1 MRHSLGVILLAALN
15 FVLAPVVLASSIGFV
30 QTNLAS
36 DQPGVAPVT
45 DAGLKNAWGITASP
59 TSPFWIGAN
68 GSGTSV
74 LYSGAGVKQGL
85 IVTIPGDGSVTGVA
99 FSNVAGSFN
108 GDTFLFASEDGTFSG
123 WRGALGTAA
132 ETLATGSSANVYK
145 GLTNAS
151 VSGNQY
157 AYLANFKTGGID
169 VMKGNA
175 AAPSLVGNFIDPA
188 LPAGYAPFD
197 IANLGGILYVTYAV
211 QDAARHDDVAGA
223 GNGIVDAFDVNG
235 NFLGR
240 LVTGGQLDSP
250 WGLAIAPAGFGDV
263 GGDLL
268 VGNFGNG
275 WINAYTLSGTFVE
288 TLTDAKGNPLAIDGL
303 WGLKFGNGS
312 GSGPTGTL
320 FFTAGPGDEQHGLFG
335 ALVPVPEPA
344 TWVLTGLSLLC
355 IGVYSPLGTSSSRA
369 RTAPI
374 DRDAASARP
383 GQTSQSLCSGSPRLG
398 DRHPDRE
405 RSFAGPKTVASGK

>member
-1 MRHSLGVILLAALN
+1 MRNSFGVILVTVFGIL
-15 FVLAPVVLASSIGFV
+15 LAPVVLASSIGFV

-36 DQPGVAPVT
+36 DQLGVAPVT
-45 DAGLKNAWGITASP
+45 DPNLTNAWGIAASP

-74 LYSGAGVKQGL
+74 LYNGAGVKQGL
-85 IVTIPGDGSVTGVA
+85 TVTIPGDGTVTGVA
-99 FSNVAGSFN
+99 FSNVAGNFN

-123 WRGALGTAA
+123 WRGALGTTA
-132 ETLATGSSANVYK
+132 ETLASASAANVYK
-145 GLTNAS
+145 GLTDAS
-151 VSGNQY
+151 VGGNQY
-157 AYLANFKTGGID
+157 AYLANFKTGNID

-175 AAPSLVGNFIDPA
+175 GASNLTGAFIDPN

-197 IANLGGILYVTYAV
+197 IANLGGVLYVTYAL
-211 QDAARHDDVAGA
+211 QDAAKHDDVAGL
-223 GNGIVDAFDVNG
+223 GNGFVDAFDLTG

-275 WINAYTLSGTFVE
+275 RINAYTLSGTFVE
-288 TLTDAKGNPLAIDGL
+288 TLTDAKGNPLSIDGL

-312 GSGPTGTL
+312 GSGPATTL

-335 ALVPVPEPA
+335 QLTPTPEPA
-344 TWVLTGLSLLC
+344 TWLLTGLSLLC
-355 IGVYSPLGTSSSRA
+355 VGVYS
-369 RTAPI
+369 
-374 DRDAASARP
+374 
-383 GQTSQSLCSGSPRLG
+383 
-398 DRHPDRE
+398 
-405 RSFAGPKTVASGK
+405 RSFAAKNFFVSRRNSSN